1 MFVDS
6 SAVLAILL
14 REPEAAAF
22 IAKMKTARALYFSA
36 VVRFES
42 IMRLANMKSGPG
54 HPIAQDDFKAAEI
67 IIDRFF
73 ARYNMSL
80 LPIGEKESKLATDGY
95 LIYGKGTGSRAQ
107 LNMGDCFSWACA
119 KSADVPLLFKGN
131 DFIHT
136 DLGTV
141 KTPHA

>member
-14 REPEAAAF
+14 QEPEADAF

-36 VVRFES
+36 MVRFES
-42 IMRLANMKSGPG
+42 IVRLANIKSGVG
-54 HPIAQDDFKAAEI
+54 NPIVQDDFKAAEI

-73 ARYNMSL
+73 EHYGMVL
-80 LPIGEKESKLATDGY
+80 LSIGEKESKLATDGY

-119 KSADVPLLFKGN
+119 KSADVSLLFKGN

-136 DLGTV
+136 DLG
-141 KTPHA
+141 